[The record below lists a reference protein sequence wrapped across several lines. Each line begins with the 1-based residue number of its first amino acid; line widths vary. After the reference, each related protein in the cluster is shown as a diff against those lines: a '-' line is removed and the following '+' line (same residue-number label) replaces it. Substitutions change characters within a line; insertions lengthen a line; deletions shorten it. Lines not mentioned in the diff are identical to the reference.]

1 MFFIS
6 IIISIIT
13 ISAIAS
19 WEWIKENVELF
30 AGLATALAFIATAW
44 SAREARRSAKVAFL
58 ALGVSEST
66 LKETQRN
73 YRIDAFNQR
82 FSLLLDQHNTY
93 LEKVNKYIKSELG
106 WPLMQELFNYNRSSE
121 STNPLSGHII
131 LSPYMRVLYHTL
143 KFIDEDYFEKEDKIF
158 GRKKYTSLIRSLI
171 SNDIL
176 FLIAVNSSYIYKKGE
191 YNQYSRYQQLLQKYD
206 FFEHADFFSIKHDS
220 DPDKNLLIKEQLKET
235 ENQMGICFTN
245 YINQE
250 GINLM
255 SELEFT
261 LRQPEFIAYIYKN
274 PRQKVVRSWF
284 NLAPWKALEI
294 LSKRTE
300 NRGYKDIF
308 VDRFLSEYIGRYMVY
323 STPALFNRFNEESK
337 TPITYTILKSI
348 ARAVKSGR
356 IKQSETSILRF
367 AQVNEESRY
376 VEKYSRYQSLYETV
390 KDYNTFIN
398 RKNDILFGRRYE
410 PLKLMVKKI
419 NCFEKTVLTQRY
431 L

>member
-1 MFFIS
+1 
-6 IIISIIT
+6 
-13 ISAIAS
+13 
-19 WEWIKENVELF
+19 
-30 AGLATALAFIATAW
+30 
-44 SAREARRSAKVAFL
+44 
-58 ALGVSEST
+58 
-66 LKETQRN
+66 
-73 YRIDAFNQR
+73 
-82 FSLLLDQHNTY
+82 
-93 LEKVNKYIKSELG
+93 
-106 WPLMQELFNYNRSSE
+106 MQELFNYNRSSE

-143 KFIDEDYFEKEDKIF
+143 KFIDEDYFEKEDEIF

-206 FFEHADFFSIKHDS
+206 FFEHADFYSIKHDS
-220 DPDKNLLIKEQLKET
+220 DSDKNLLIKEQLKVT
-235 ENQMGICFTN
+235 ENQIGICFTN

-300 NRGYKDIF
+300 NRDYKDIF

-323 STPALFNRFNEESK
+323 STPAPYNRFNEESK

-376 VEKYSRYQSLYETV
+376 VEKYSRYESLYETV